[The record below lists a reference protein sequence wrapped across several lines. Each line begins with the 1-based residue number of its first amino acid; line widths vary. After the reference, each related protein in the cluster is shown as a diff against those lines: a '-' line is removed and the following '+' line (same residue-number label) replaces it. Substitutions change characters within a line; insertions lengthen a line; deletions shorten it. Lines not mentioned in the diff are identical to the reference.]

1 MGNPSR
7 VKLLLD
13 THVLLWSV
21 LEPDQLSADVRAKLE
36 DLQNELWLSPIT
48 LWEVHLLAEKK
59 RIYLKPDPAAWI
71 KSMLDR
77 IPFREAAL
85 THAVALMSR
94 QIDVA
99 HQDPADRF
107 LAATAV
113 VYGLTLLT
121 ADERLLHSHQF
132 SVLAARA

>member
-1 MGNPSR
+1 MGSPAR

-21 LEPDQLSADVRAKLE
+21 LDPDQLSSEVRAELE
-36 DLQNELWLSPIT
+36 NLHNELWLSPIT

-59 RIYLKPDPAAWI
+59 RIQLQPDPAAWI
-71 KSMLDR
+71 QRLLDT
-77 IPFREAAL
+77 IPFREAPL

-94 QIDVA
+94 HIDLT

-107 LAATAV
+107 LAATAA

-121 ADERLLHSHQF
+121 ADERLLHSDQ
-132 SVLAARA
+132 SSTLAAR

>member
-1 MGNPSR
+1 MGSPSR

-21 LEPDQLSADVRAKLE
+21 LEPGHLSAEVRAELE
-36 DLQNELWLSPIT
+36 DLHNELWLSPIT

-59 RIYLKPDPAAWI
+59 RIQLKPDPAGWI
-71 KSMLDR
+71 QRLLGT
-77 IPFREAAL
+77 IPFREAAV

-94 QIDVA
+94 RIDLS

-113 VYGLTLLT
+113 VYGLTLVT
-121 ADERLLHSHQF
+121 ADDRLLHSAQF
-132 SVLAARA
+132 STLAAR

>member
-1 MGNPSR
+1 M
-7 VKLLLD
+7 KLLLD

-21 LEPDQLSADVRAKLE
+21 LEPDQLSANVRAKLE
-36 DLQNELWLSPIT
+36 DLQNELWVSPIT
-48 LWEVHLLAEKK
+48 LWEIHLLAEKK
-59 RIYLKPDPAAWI
+59 RIALSPDPAAWI
-71 KSMLDR
+71 QSMLDR

-94 QIDVA
+94 QINLT

-107 LAATAV
+107 LAATAA
-113 VYGLTLLT
+113 VYGFTLLT

-132 SVLAARA
+132 ATLAAR

>member
-1 MGNPSR
+1 MGSPSI

-21 LEPDQLSADVRAKLE
+21 LDPDQLSSEIRADLE
-36 DLQNELWLSPIT
+36 NLHNELWLSPIT

-59 RIYLKPDPAAWI
+59 RIQLQPDPAGWI
-71 KSMLDR
+71 QRLLDT
-77 IPFREAAL
+77 IPFREAPL

-94 QIDVA
+94 HIDLS
-99 HQDPADRF
+99 HQEPADRF
-107 LAATAV
+107 LAATAA

-121 ADERLLHSHQF
+121 ADERLLHSDQF
-132 SVLAARA
+132 STLAAR

>member
-1 MGNPSR
+1 MGSPAR

-21 LEPDQLSADVRAKLE
+21 LDPDQLSPAIRTELE
-36 DLQNELWLSPIT
+36 NLHNELWSSPIT

-59 RIYLKPDPAAWI
+59 RIQLQPDPAAWI
-71 KSMLDR
+71 QRLLDT
-77 IPFREAAL
+77 IPFREAPL

-94 QIDVA
+94 HIDLS

-107 LAATAV
+107 LAATAA

-121 ADERLLHSHQF
+121 ADERLLHSDQF
-132 SVLAARA
+132 STLAAR